1 MPLRQVGD
9 PEMFALVE
17 ISGWFKAAIRAFAIL
32 LRGCRTASRP
42 VLPVTFSGTRADAIR
57 FSPSPFG

>member
-1 MPLRQVGD
+1 ML
-9 PEMFALVE
+9 ALVE
-17 ISGWFKAAIRAFAIL
+17 IRGWFKAAIRALAIL
-32 LRGCRTASRP
+32 ARGCRTASRP

>member
-1 MPLRQVGD
+1 
-9 PEMFALVE
+9 MFALVE

-42 VLPVTFSGTRADAIR
+42 VLPVTFNGTRADAIR
-57 FSPSPFG
+57 FDRTPFG